1 MCGLAFAFSKRGRG
15 VGKQVYEMYKA
26 QESRGKEGFGY
37 VAIHNG
43 NIVGVHRA
51 QKEEGIKH
59 KLLAE
64 RSELVLFHHRMPTST
79 KNTLGTTHPI
89 FVSNQELEFDYYV
102 AHNGVITNDDALK
115 TLHDGLGY
123 VYTTEFTEHI
133 VAKYKNGVT
142 EELDADRPV
151 YNDSECLAIELARYI
166 EGLSNE
172 VSTKGSAAFWVI
184 QVEKGG
190 TKVET
195 IFFGKNKGRD
205 LKITRSKKWWGV
217 SSETGQDIESMKL
230 FSITLGDQQLYEQE
244 LNIDESFKVS
254 KVGYQTTRYAYE
266 DYNNYQRSDIGY
278 GSPTKKQSVIDYE
291 NLVNAYYSMG
301 EASDTGVPLGEFTRT
316 LFDGKHYYVP
326 TKFLGQQIHERR
338 LYSEWPFPSVLQL
351 PTPKEADKDKNALRL
366 DELCNDYAEKQC
378 QQEKYQD
385 MLDRKVL
392 QEEAFKKLNDQLELD
407 LLEIENKISTLGYE
421 IEHVEEV
428 METAKELAD
437 YNHSFDGY
445 KETEPIQFS

>member
-43 NIVGVHRA
+43 NIVAVERA

-64 RSELVLFHHRMPTST
+64 KSELILFHHRMPTST

-89 FVSNQELEFDYYV
+89 FVSNPELEFDYYV
-102 AHNGVITNDDALK
+102 AHNGVITNDDVMK
-115 TLHDGLGY
+115 TRHEGLGY
-123 VYTTEFTEHI
+123 IYTTEFTEHVI
-133 VAKYKNGVT
+133 AKYKNGVT
-142 EELDADRPV
+142 EELDADRAV

-166 EGLSNE
+166 EGLSNR
-172 VSTKGSAAFWVI
+172 VDTSGSAAFWVV
-184 QVEKGG
+184 QLEKSG
-190 TKVET
+190 TRVET

-230 FSITLGDQQLYEQE
+230 FSVTPGDPQLYEQE
-244 LNIDESFKVS
+244 LNIDESLKAS
-254 KVGYQTTRYAYE
+254 KIGYQTTRYAYE
-266 DYNNYQRSDIGY
+266 DNNKYERYDVYY
-278 GSPTKKQSVIDYE
+278 GSQTKNQSVKAYE
-291 NLVNAYYSMG
+291 DLVNAYYSMA

-316 LFDGKHYYVP
+316 LFEGTYYYVP
-326 TKFLGQQIHERR
+326 TKFLGQQLHERR
-338 LYSEWPFPSVLQL
+338 LYSDWPFPSVLQL
-351 PTPKEADKDKNALRL
+351 PTPKEADKDKNSLLL
-366 DELCNDYAEKQC
+366 DQLCSEHAEKQC
-378 QQEKYQD
+378 LQEKYQD
-385 MLDRKVL
+385 MYDRKIFTEV
-392 QEEAFKKLNDQLELD
+392 AFKKLNDQLELE
-407 LLEIENKISTLGYE
+407 LLEIQDKISTLGYD
-421 IEHVEEV
+421 IDDVEEV
-428 METAKELAD
+428 MEMAKELAD

-445 KETEPIQFS
+445 KETEHVQFS